1 MISVVIPTYNRAR
14 DLDRCLSSL
23 RAQRIDSSLF
33 EIVVVN
39 DGSTDDTEAVLRH
52 WGSEWSSVHAIHQNN
67 GGPANARNAGVR
79 KARFPIIAFI
89 DDDCLAPT
97 DWLARIH
104 SHYASGFSGCLHGP
118 VHSSLPNSTFVHSVI
133 SDDGSLITANL
144 AIPRAL
150 LESLGG
156 LDPRFHRSALL
167 KGARPAHWC
176 EDEDLFYRIRKSGI
190 GIKYD
195 LELIVEHPP
204 RYDSFWSEFRKAQ
217 ALQFFGLIAAKH
229 PEVHPLK
236 LNGRRLKSA
245 AQKLATIALLAS
257 AGLLLGLPTLA
268 VIPLSVSP
276 FVFLDWRRL
285 KQIRAALV
293 KQGIRVK
300 ATDQIAYILFNWAT
314 SLAAGYYLI
323 KGVVVYR
330 KAV

>member
-1 MISVVIPTYNRAR
+1 MISVVIPTYNRAH
-14 DLDRCLSSL
+14 DLDRCLASL

-33 EIVVVN
+33 EVIVVN
-39 DGSTDDTEAVLRH
+39 DGSTDDTEAVLGR
-52 WGSEWSSVHAIHQNN
+52 WRLDWSSVHPIYQGN

-79 KARFPIIAFI
+79 NARFAIIAFI
-89 DDDCLAPT
+89 DDDCLAPP

-104 SHYASGFSGCLHGP
+104 NHYAAGFSGCLHGP

-144 AIPRAL
+144 AIPRTL

-156 LDPRFHRSALL
+156 LDPRFHRSAVL

-176 EDEDLFYRIRKSGI
+176 EDEDLFYRIRKSGVEI
-190 GIKYD
+190 EYD
-195 LELIVEHPP
+195 IDLIVEHPP

-229 PEVHPLK
+229 PEIRPLK
-236 LNGRRLKSA
+236 SNGRRLRSA
-245 AQKLATIALLAS
+245 VQKLATIVFLTS
-257 AGLLLGLPTLA
+257 AGFLLDLPTAA

-285 KQIRAALV
+285 KRIKGALM
-293 KQGIRVK
+293 KHGIRVK

-314 SLAAGYYLI
+314 SLAASYYLI
-323 KGVVVYR
+323 KGMVVYR
-330 KAV
+330 KAA